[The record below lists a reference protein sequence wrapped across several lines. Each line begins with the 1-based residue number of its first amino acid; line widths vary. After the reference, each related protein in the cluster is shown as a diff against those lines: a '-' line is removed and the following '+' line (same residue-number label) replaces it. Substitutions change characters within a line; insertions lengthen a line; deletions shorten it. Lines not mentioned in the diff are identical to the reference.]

1 MKTAQFATDHG
12 DDVAVGLLSTFFKR
26 CRSVTVDV
34 VNTRIDAPAAV
45 TPTPVLVAVDGLP
58 ITKSASAV
66 FFAIRVR
73 CRCLS
78 SDEKNITKSM
88 PIIY

>member
-26 CRSVTVDV
+26 CRAVTEDV
-34 VNTRIDAPAAV
+34 VNTRIDAPVAV
-45 TPTPVLVAVDGLP
+45 TPTPVLVA
-58 ITKSASAV
+58 KSASAV